1 MKFVV
6 LKKRSTTC
14 MTSLPFVCVA
24 DIFFIPV
31 YGNEYLSLR
40 LSEVSEGTDRA
51 RRVVVNLFSANNP
64 FNVTLKT
71 LKKEMDFDVAFLE
84 GNEES
89 VLSDVTNR
97 CMSIHAL
104 EIDGSSYDLRVKVDI
119 GEGHLFALSIS
130 ASNAPK
136 LFCPMK
142 SDENPWMIGSF
153 AARTRVFAMSPL
165 DICLWNFYQLPLP
178 NGKVSSSAGI
188 FNKELWSM
196 PTSIFTLYGNV
207 FFEIDSVRLDGS
219 DRNFTVSFENM
230 SNITS
235 SSDANEVSSSTFQIE
250 AAPWN
255 LPDVTVCYF
264 FFKSCI
270 VFILNRHNA

>member
-6 LKKRSTTC
+6 LKKRSATC

-119 GEGHLFALSIS
+119 GEGHPFLDKRST
-130 ASNAPK
+130 
-136 LFCPMK
+136 CQ
-142 SDENPWMIGSF
+142 ENIE
-153 AARTRVFAMSPL
+153 
-165 DICLWNFYQLPLP
+165 I
-178 NGKVSSSAGI
+178 
-188 FNKELWSM
+188 
-196 PTSIFTLYGNV
+196 LY
-207 FFEIDSVRLDGS
+207 
-219 DRNFTVSFENM
+219 T
-230 SNITS
+230 
-235 SSDANEVSSSTFQIE
+235 
-250 AAPWN
+250 
-255 LPDVTVCYF
+255 F
-264 FFKSCI
+264 FFLIS
-270 VFILNRHNA
+270 